1 MGQKI
6 VTLLFFIAFVAL
18 TAAFGAIFTPGE
30 WYASL
35 LKPSWNPPAAV
46 FGPVWS
52 LLYIL
57 MAVAAWQVWESG
69 HELRLKALKWWFI
82 QLILNGAWS
91 WLFFGLQRTGWAL
104 AEMTLLMAAII
115 MTIILFRSARPL
127 AAILLVPYLAWV
139 AFAWFL
145 NLTLWRLNGGG
156 MESIL
161 S

>member
-1 MGQKI
+1 
-6 VTLLFFIAFVAL
+6 
-18 TAAFGAIFTPGE
+18 
-30 WYASL
+30 
-35 LKPSWNPPAAV
+35 
-46 FGPVWS
+46 
-52 LLYIL
+52 
-57 MAVAAWQVWESG
+57 
-69 HELRLKALKWWFI
+69 
-82 QLILNGAWS
+82 
-91 WLFFGLQRTGWAL
+91 
-104 AEMTLLMAAII
+104 MAAII